1 MTLLKRSLF
10 MISIPT
16 VVLFLLMMFIS
27 ANRLKFYASQQT
39 QDDLI
44 SASDAASEYVM
55 GAMQKPRNLLE
66 ALTDTFASGAY
77 ENEEDNLKI
86 FINFTKSYVDST
98 GFYGVINEHY
108 YDGSLWE
115 PDAGWDPHT
124 RPWYL
129 GALADPDNFVFSDVY
144 TDSETNTSVVSIS
157 KEVFD
162 ESRKSLGVVSLDFPL
177 SKIQKSLNEKKQY
190 EDERMF
196 ILTDTG
202 YFATHEKYTAEDNIR
217 TIEKGAYKDIADKFL
232 SGSYEII
239 RTTKDGIPYYY
250 KSTQI
255 EGTHWYFIYG
265 RSTAA
270 VDSFVN
276 KSVQIIIL
284 SFVVLLAVI
293 FIFLILILRGIVR
306 PIRSTA
312 KALHDISAGDAD
324 LTRRVNIKSSTT
336 EIKTVV
342 DSFNVFAN
350 KLQSMIG
357 NIKCSSANLDVVSDN
372 VRDSVT
378 AVSDAM
384 TNIRE
389 NLEGLREQ
397 IVKQSVGYN
406 ETALVV
412 QESVDSI
419 STVTKMIDSQTE
431 RISKSSA
438 AVSHLVNSIEQV
450 SDSMENMAVSFNAL
464 DTQAKEGV
472 SKQKKVNERIAQ
484 IEEQSKML
492 QAANQAIANIASQ
505 TNLLAMNAA
514 IEAAHAGE
522 AGKGFAVVAD
532 EIRKLSETS
541 SAQSKTIGDQLK
553 NIKASVDEIVT
564 ASQESSASFNEVSER
579 ILETDGLVQ
588 SIRQSLEKQNEESR
602 NVIEMLS
609 EMDKNTDDV
618 RKASQNMADKS
629 MHVLDE
635 MNGLHSSVDAVGDS
649 IVSMT
654 GNARSVVNSGKQL
667 DNCVEALNQNVNQL
681 GSDVGQFKT
690 EASYDF
696 E

>member
-16 VVLFLLMMFIS
+16 VVLFLLMMFIA

-39 QDDLI
+39 LDDLI
-44 SASDAASEYVM
+44 SSSEAASEYVM

-66 ALTDTFASGAY
+66 ALTVMFADGAKDTY
-77 ENEEDNLKI
+77 DENLRI

-98 GFYGVINEHY
+98 GFYGLINETY
-108 YDGSLWE
+108 YDGTLWE
-115 PDAGWDPHT
+115 PDVGWDPHS

-129 GALADPDNFVFSDVY
+129 GALADPENFVY
-144 TDSETNTSVVSIS
+144 TDVYVDDMTGASVVSIS

-162 ESRKSLGVVSLDFPL
+162 EDKKFLGVVSVDFPL
-177 SKIQKSLNEKKQY
+177 AKIQASLKEKCQY
-190 EDERMF
+190 DDERMF

-202 YFATHEKYTAEDNIR
+202 NFATHEKYTAEDNI
-217 TIEKGAYKDIADKFL
+217 TTVENGAYKSIADKFL
-232 SGSYEII
+232 SGGDEVFK
-239 RTTKDGIPYYY
+239 TTKDGVPYYY
-250 KSTQI
+250 KSTPI

-284 SFVVLLAVI
+284 SFIVLLAVI
-293 FIFLILILRGIVR
+293 FVFLIIILRGIVR

-312 KALHDISAGDAD
+312 KALSEISAGDAD
-324 LTRRVNIKSSTT
+324 LTRRVKIKTSTT

-342 DSFNVFAN
+342 DSFNTFAN
-350 KLQSMIG
+350 KLQNMMG
-357 NIKCSSANLDVVSDN
+357 NIKSTSANLDVVSDN
-372 VRDSVT
+372 VRESVSE
-378 AVSDAM
+378 VSESM
-384 TNIRE
+384 TNIRN
-389 NLEGLREQ
+389 NLESLKQQ
-397 IVKQSVGYN
+397 IVTQSVGYN
-406 ETALVV
+406 ETAMVV
-412 QESVDSI
+412 QESVESI
-419 STVTKMIDSQTE
+419 SEVTNMIDAQTE
-431 RISKSSA
+431 SIRESSSA
-438 AVSHLVNSIEQV
+438 VGQLVKSIEQV
-450 SDSMENMAVSFNAL
+450 CSSMENMATSFNLL
-464 DTQAKEGV
+464 DTQAKEGL

-541 SAQSKTIGDQLK
+541 TGQSKTIGEQLK

-564 ASQESSASFNEVSER
+564 ASQESSDSFNEVSTR
-579 ILETDGLVQ
+579 ILETDHLVQ
-588 SIRQSLEKQNEESR
+588 SIRTSLEKQNEDSR
-602 NVIEMLS
+602 NVIQMLS
-609 EMDKNTDDV
+609 DMDKNTESV
-618 RKASQNMADKS
+618 RNASQKMADS
-629 MHVLDE
+629 SQHVLDE
-635 MNGLHSSVDAVGDS
+635 MNDLHSSVDAVGDS
-649 IVSMT
+649 IVSIS
-654 GNARSVVNSGKQL
+654 GNSEKVVSSGMRL
-667 DNCVEALNQNVNQL
+667 DNCVESLNQNVNKL
-681 GSDVGQFKT
+681 GDDVGQFKT
-690 EASYDF
+690 EADYEF